1 MTECEKTLEELKKDW
16 ILLKEYKNSIF
27 SEALYLDIENQ
38 CLIVFIDENG
48 IYGFFHRIPFEAI
61 KEMGKKHI
69 DDIRTVAFLDY
80 IRCFYENEFL
90 DNKKD
95 NNEVK

>member
-1 MTECEKTLEELKKDW
+1 MKNFRRIKKRLDITERIWKSTFLEK
-16 ILLKEYKNSIF
+16 I
-27 SEALYLDIENQ
+27 YLDIENQ
-38 CLIVFIDENG
+38 CLIVCINEDGE
-48 IYGFFHRIPFEAI
+48 YGFFHRVPFEAI
-61 KEMGKKHI
+61 KEMGKDFI
-69 DDIRTVAFLDY
+69 DNIRTVAFLDY